1 MATLLGS
8 RCEAYLNWIKWS
20 VQYVNFNIPEKFT
33 LLTSW
38 YVLYLLM
45 FPIMLLSLFCCLD
58 TVVSTYSSQLWHVQV
73 FVSLTKLRDCQFLY
87 IFQLDACCGLDTQQ
101 SQSGL
106 VLGII
111 ASGSRISHWSS
122 FQPSNSPRGLLI
134 SAGDFICGT

>member
-1 MATLLGS
+1 MN
-8 RCEAYLNWIKWS
+8 RIKWC

-45 FPIMLLSLFCCLD
+45 FPIILLSLFCCLD

-101 SQSGL
+101 SQSWSKL

-111 ASGSRISHWSS
+111 ASGSRISHCWSS
-122 FQPSNSPRGLLI
+122 LYFAFKPSNAPRGLLI